1 MMKKFNIIDS
11 SSNEIVATVNSI
23 EEATQTLQIISSQD
37 EYKTFEI
44 KGYKNSKIKGLGR
57 DPDVH

>member
-11 SSNEIVATVNSI
+11 SSNEIVATVNSM
-23 EEATQTLQIISSQD
+23 EEAVQTLQIISSQD

-44 KGYKNSKIKGLGR
+44 REHEYSMIKGYGR
-57 DPDVH
+57 DPDLH

>member
-44 KGYKNSKIKGLGR
+44 REYEYRMIKGLGR
-57 DPDVH
+57 DPDLH

>member
-37 EYKTFEI
+37 QYKTFEI
-44 KGYKNSKIKGLGR
+44 REYEYSTIKGLGR
-57 DPDVH
+57 DPDLH